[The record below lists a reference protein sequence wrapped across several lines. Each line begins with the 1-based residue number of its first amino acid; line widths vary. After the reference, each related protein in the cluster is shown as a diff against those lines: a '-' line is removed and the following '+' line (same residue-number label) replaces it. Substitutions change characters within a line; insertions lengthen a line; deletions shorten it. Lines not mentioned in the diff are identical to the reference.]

1 MAGEQQQTDMF
12 NCYRIECRDENE
24 TVTGL
29 VSVVARFTPGHRQH
43 GAQRAAA
50 MAMESAKWKLGKRT
64 AIFQVEK
71 SYCHSFSCRNMNLVK
86 VRGHVR
92 IRVLCLVP
100 LVTTGSRQ
108 SKANRRQPVSN
119 GSLACFCFGCCQPL
133 IDLHDVETSCGH
145 TLCHASR

>member
-1 MAGEQQQTDMF
+1 MAGEKQQTDMF

-24 TVTGL
+24 MVTGL
-29 VSVVARFTPGHRQH
+29 VSVVASFTPGHRQH

-50 MAMESAKWKLGKRT
+50 MAMESAKWKLRKRT
-64 AIFQVEK
+64 AIFRQKRVTVTVLAVD
-71 SYCHSFSCRNMNLVK
+71 MNLVK

-119 GSLACFCFGCCQPL
+119 GSLACFCFGCQPL
-133 IDLHDVETSCGH
+133 VNLHDVEISCGH
-145 TLCHASR
+145 TLCHA